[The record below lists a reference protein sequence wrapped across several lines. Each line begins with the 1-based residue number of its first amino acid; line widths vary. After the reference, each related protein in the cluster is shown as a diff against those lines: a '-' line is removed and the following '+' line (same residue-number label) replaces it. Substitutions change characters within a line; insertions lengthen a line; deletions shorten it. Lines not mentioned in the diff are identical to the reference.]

1 MFLFMYMIYVIYS
14 ISQLKRED
22 KRVSLFTKIVVYSL
36 LVLSLVKIYFG
47 LVAFIFSPLPLIG
60 SIVSFALGGMM
71 LSLKI
76 VIALALLLLSL
87 SLFLDSKKSDPDTPL
102 IDHWLRLA
110 VHILLIIIQD
120 KKIIVFL
127 SFEPMFT

>member
-14 ISQLKRED
+14 ISQLKKED
-22 KRVSLFTKIVVYSL
+22 KRVSLITKIVVYSL

-87 SLFLDSKKSDPDTPL
+87 SLFLDSKKNDPDAPL
-102 IDHWLRLA
+102 IDHWIRLGY
-110 VHILLIIIQD
+110 HILLM
-120 KKIIVFL
+120 FL
-127 SFEPMFT
+127 

>member
-14 ISQLKRED
+14 ISQLKKED

-60 SIVSFALGGMM
+60 SIVSFALGGMR
-71 LSLKI
+71 LVLRI
-76 VIALALLLLSL
+76 VIALSLLLLSL
-87 SLFLDSKKSDPDTPL
+87 SLFLDSKKSDPDAPL
-102 IDHWLRLA
+102 IEHWLRLGY
-110 VHILLIIIQD
+110 HILLM
-120 KKIIVFL
+120 L
-127 SFEPMFT
+127 L

>member
-14 ISQLKRED
+14 ISQLKKED

-47 LVAFIFSPLPLIG
+47 LVAFLFSPLPFFGFLA
-60 SIVSFALGGMM
+60 SFVFGGMI

-76 VIALALLLLSL
+76 VIALFLLLLSL
-87 SLFLDSKKSDPDTPL
+87 SLFLDSKNSDPDTPL

-110 VHILLIIIQD
+110 VHILLIII
-120 KKIIVFL
+120 
-127 SFEPMFT
+127 

>member
-60 SIVSFALGGMM
+60 SIVSFALGGMR
-71 LSLKI
+71 LVLRI
-76 VIALALLLLSL
+76 VIALSLLLLSL
-87 SLFLDSKKSDPDTPL
+87 SLFLGSKKNDPDAPL
-102 IDHWLRLA
+102 IDHWLRLG
-110 VHILLIIIQD
+110 VHILLIII
-120 KKIIVFL
+120 
-127 SFEPMFT
+127 

>member
-14 ISQLKRED
+14 ISQLKKED

-60 SIVSFALGGMM
+60 SIVSLALGGMR
-71 LSLKI
+71 LVLKI
-76 VIALALLLLSL
+76 VIALSLLLLSL
-87 SLFLDSKKSDPDTPL
+87 SLFLDSKKSDPDAPL
-102 IDHWLRLA
+102 IEHWLRLGY
-110 VHILLIIIQD
+110 HILLM
-120 KKIIVFL
+120 L
-127 SFEPMFT
+127 L

>member
-14 ISQLKRED
+14 ISQLKKED

-36 LVLSLVKIYFG
+36 LVLSLIMMYFSF
-47 LVAFIFSPLPLIG
+47 LAFLFSPLPFFGFLA
-60 SIVSFALGGMM
+60 ALAIGGMM

-76 VIALALLLLSL
+76 IIAILLLLLSL
-87 SLFLDSKKSDPDTPL
+87 SLFLDSKNSDPNTPL

-110 VHILLIIIQD
+110 VHILLIII
-120 KKIIVFL
+120 
-127 SFEPMFT
+127 

>member
-60 SIVSFALGGMM
+60 SIVSFALGGMR
-71 LSLKI
+71 LVLRI
-76 VIALALLLLSL
+76 VIALSLLLLSL
-87 SLFLDSKKSDPDTPL
+87 SLFLDSKKNDPDSPL
-102 IDHWLRLA
+102 IEHWLRLGY
-110 VHILLIIIQD
+110 HFLLM
-120 KKIIVFL
+120 FL
-127 SFEPMFT
+127 

>member
-14 ISQLKRED
+14 ISQLKKED

-60 SIVSFALGGMM
+60 SIVSFALGGMR
-71 LSLKI
+71 LVLRI
-76 VIALALLLLSL
+76 VIALSLLLLSL
-87 SLFLDSKKSDPDTPL
+87 SLFLDSKKNDPDSPL
-102 IDHWLRLA
+102 IEHWLRLGY
-110 VHILLIIIQD
+110 HFLLM
-120 KKIIVFL
+120 FL
-127 SFEPMFT
+127 